1 MQKRPI
7 IFCLFVSWLLG
18 MRKDNW
24 LLYIMKKSFYGEN
37 KLKIKMYNDVVH
49 FIKMAAYLDCILQ
62 DRFFI

>member
-18 MRKDNW
+18 MAKDNW
-24 LLYIMKKSFYGEN
+24 LPYIIKKSLYGEN
-37 KLKIKMYNDVVH
+37 VPKIKIYIVVH

-62 DRFFI
+62 DRVFV